1 MGRSGTGSGAPF
13 SLHSAAPDP
22 AIQHQPAVSSPCLH
36 QPAGTPNAKGT
47 SSSSSSSSSSSMV
60 VTQKVSTGVACT
72 AAAHAAAGTG
82 AANKSQPCHA
92 RQASGSGGSG
102 EGDECSSAT
111 CSPSRPGLGQP
122 AVLSPPARQ
131 LPSSRPSDSDSS
143 STASLF
149 QGGAG
154 AGFEQSGG
162 PKVLGMACRVAT
174 LRPGGGKRKLI
185 PAFITSKDIS
195 GLIQGGAPRNH
206 MLGLSLEQ
214 VVELVGNPGA
224 PWADI
229 KALNAAMLHLRRA
242 PQIEQLLKAAVEGGV
257 ANTHTWA
264 AAFKALGQVGATPRV
279 LDLLAQALRQ
289 GRDVGPVA
297 ASVVLHQCCRQ
308 GELDLA
314 LNCYFRLTS
323 VRTRLNR
330 YAYNCLISAC
340 GLAGRVHDGLDLLAH
355 MRERAEE
362 DPECAPDTFTFR
374 ALFQAISKSG
384 KWELLPVVYQQ
395 MVASKVAPSEQ
406 VWCQLVA
413 LAARAEQ
420 PELAIAYFKASQV
433 DGTAPSLPLW
443 NALLSTLA
451 QQPQLNQ
458 VLEAYR
464 QLLALKLHPDA
475 YTYVSLLSAWGRL
488 QAPLALIEDTVAE
501 MRHHGVKVNT
511 HLGTALITAY
521 ARCPELG
528 DRDSHFRTIILERA
542 DDVCSRL
549 AAKREAN
556 DRTFAVLAKLHAR
569 AGDAAGLQL
578 VHQQAERAGV
588 ALNEQVLRSLTQLC
602 RDNGLQQQAEIYTR
616 LLNSESA
623 KFVSRE

>member
-1 MGRSGTGSGAPF
+1 M
-13 SLHSAAPDP
+13 
-22 AIQHQPAVSSPCLH
+22 
-36 QPAGTPNAKGT
+36 
-47 SSSSSSSSSSSMV
+47 
-60 VTQKVSTGVACT
+60 
-72 AAAHAAAGTG
+72 
-82 AANKSQPCHA
+82 
-92 RQASGSGGSG
+92 
-102 EGDECSSAT
+102 
-111 CSPSRPGLGQP
+111 
-122 AVLSPPARQ
+122 
-131 LPSSRPSDSDSS
+131 
-143 STASLF
+143 
-149 QGGAG
+149 
-154 AGFEQSGG
+154 
-162 PKVLGMACRVAT
+162 
-174 LRPGGGKRKLI
+174 

-214 VVELVGNPGA
+214 VVELVANPGA
-224 PWADI
+224 PWPCPVPSTGIAVSTFEAMAALLMLLTDQADI

-323 VRTRLNR
+323 LPSPWVP
-330 YAYNCLISAC
+330 
-340 GLAGRVHDGLDLLAH
+340 LL
-355 MRERAEE
+355 
-362 DPECAPDTFTFR
+362 CR

-420 PELAIAYFKASQV
+420 PELAIAYFRASQV

-488 QAPLALIEDTVAE
+488 QAPLELIEDTVAE
-501 MRHHGVKVNT
+501 MRHHGVKV
-511 HLGTALITAY
+511 
-521 ARCPELG
+521 R
-528 DRDSHFRTIILERA
+528 
-542 DDVCSRL
+542 
-549 AAKREAN
+549 
-556 DRTFAVLAKLHAR
+556 
-569 AGDAAGLQL
+569 
-578 VHQQAERAGV
+578 
-588 ALNEQVLRSLTQLC
+588 
-602 RDNGLQQQAEIYTR
+602 
-616 LLNSESA
+616 
-623 KFVSRE
+623 